1 MDSQTLALAHYV
13 PAAARGDRDAFAT
26 LVNETRSVVS
36 TIALSIVRD
45 AELSRDIA
53 QDVFLTAWR
62 DLGELRDPNSFLP
75 WLRQMTRHRAYHVLR
90 TERRRGRRI
99 TADDTDLLMAQAVD
113 PAPHAGTQLLADE
126 ERQLLATVLDELPDE
141 TREVVILYYRE
152 GESAAQVAR
161 LLGISEANVRQRLT
175 RARARLRSNLLD
187 RFGLAARHSAPDA
200 AFTAAV
206 LTALTVGAP
215 VVSSAATLTAATTT
229 AAPSLVLKALAMLG
243 GAALGAAGGIAGV
256 LSGTIQLKRQARS
269 VEELRSLKRFEL
281 AGVALVASTAVGFP
295 LSWQLTQQAWSQVAT
310 FATFVAGLAILYT
323 IWLPRILQPR
333 WALEASENPARAA
346 QARAKERRAAIIGW
360 TLGLTCGTLGLLAGL
375 LLGN

>member
-1 MDSQTLALAHYV
+1 MDTLTLATHV
-13 PAAARGDRDAFAT
+13 PAAARGDRDAFAA

-36 TIALSIVRD
+36 AIALSIVRD

-53 QDVFLTAWR
+53 QDVFLSAWR
-62 DLGELRDPNSFLP
+62 DLSELRDPNSFLP
-75 WLRQMTRHRAYHVLR
+75 WLRQLTRHRAYHVLR

-99 TADDTDLLMAQAVD
+99 TADDTDVLMAQAVD
-113 PAPHAGTQLLADE
+113 PAPHPGAQMLADE

-152 GESAAQVAR
+152 GESTEQVAR

-187 RFGLAARHSAPDA
+187 RFGMAARHSAPDA

-206 LTALTVGAP
+206 LMALTVAAP
-215 VVSSAATLTAATTT
+215 VVSSAATLTAVTTT
-229 AAPSLVLKALAMLG
+229 AAPSLLLKVLALLG
-243 GAALGAAGGIAGV
+243 GAGLGAVGGLAGLLAG
-256 LSGTIQLKRQARS
+256 TRPLKRRARS
-269 VEELRSLKRFEL
+269 VTELRALQRFEA
-281 AGVALVASTAVGFP
+281 AGVALVIGTAIAFP

-310 FATFVAGLAILYT
+310 FAAFTAGLVGLYV

-333 WALEASENPARAA
+333 WALEASEDPARAA
-346 QARAKERRAAIIGW
+346 AARARERRAAIIGW
-360 TLGLTCGTLGLLAGL
+360 TLGLTCGTLGLIAGL
-375 LLGN
+375 LLSN